1 MPSVASLNA
10 GITDPSLMGH
20 GLSRV
25 DRRREQVSQALEE
38 ARRWATN
45 ASEHLLK
52 QFPAWELR
60 TEAFGQSPAWAIIE
74 KADEWK
80 PGPHSP
86 GFAQPLSTRPIISC
100 EIRALMFAVLEDG
113 ITCFQQYFYQPS

>member
-1 MPSVASLNA
+1 MSVADIFMPSVASLNA
-10 GITDPSLMGH
+10 GITDPSFMSH
-20 GLSRV
+20 GPSRV

-74 KADEWK
+74 K
-80 PGPHSP
+80 PMNGNRTS
-86 GFAQPLSTRPIISC
+86 
-100 EIRALMFAVLEDG
+100 
-113 ITCFQQYFYQPS
+113 